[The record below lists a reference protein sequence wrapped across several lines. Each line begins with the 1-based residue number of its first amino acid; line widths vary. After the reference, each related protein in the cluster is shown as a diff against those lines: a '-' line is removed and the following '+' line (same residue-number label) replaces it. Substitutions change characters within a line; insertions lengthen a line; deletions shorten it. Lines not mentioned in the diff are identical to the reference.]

1 MAGVDDGVIGQNHQL
16 LVDARDQAFVA
27 AAGEV
32 GASDTRVEQSVTA
45 EDRPVSQKAH
55 STGAVPRGMQ
65 DFEVQVVDVYGVT
78 VLQ

>member
-1 MAGVDDGVIGQNHQL
+1 MAGVDDRVIGQNHQFL
-16 LVDARDQAFVA
+16 MDALDQAFVA

-32 GASDTRVEQSVTA
+32 GAADTRVEQSVAA

-55 STGAVPRGMQ
+55 SARTVTGGVQ
-65 DFEVQVVDVYGVT
+65 DFEVQVVDIYGVT